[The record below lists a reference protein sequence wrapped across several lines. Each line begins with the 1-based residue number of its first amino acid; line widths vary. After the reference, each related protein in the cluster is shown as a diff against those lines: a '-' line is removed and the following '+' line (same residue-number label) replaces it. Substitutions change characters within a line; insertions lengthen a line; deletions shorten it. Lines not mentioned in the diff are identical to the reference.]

1 MEKFR
6 GQTNAFSVGPPS
18 SAVLNIPKEIVEE
31 FEIKTDEKKTFFD
44 IYTNYDGDKK
54 RIIYE
59 FTKHAEKDEI
69 NKGGNKI
76 GKNTK

>member
-6 GQTNAFSVGPPS
+6 GQTNSFSIGPPGT
-18 SAVLNIPKEIVEE
+18 AILNIPKEIVEE

-44 IYTNYDGDKK
+44 IYTDYRNGKK

-59 FTKHAEKDEI
+59 FTKHAKKEEK
-69 NKGGNKI
+69 
-76 GKNTK
+76 